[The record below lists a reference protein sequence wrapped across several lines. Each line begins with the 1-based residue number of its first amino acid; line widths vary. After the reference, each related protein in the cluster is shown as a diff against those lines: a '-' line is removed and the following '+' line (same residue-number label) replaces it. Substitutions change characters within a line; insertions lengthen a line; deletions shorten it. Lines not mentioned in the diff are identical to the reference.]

1 MPRPASTSAR
11 RHDSNHNHI
20 PQTSPPPSYSDHHA
34 SASLKLKRTSSNVS
48 LPASNPPL
56 LSSLSTTLPDANT
69 TVHSS
74 LLQPRVAVALGLSAK
89 WHPLLFV
96 CRLMSILPALWW
108 GIPVAL
114 RLLAQVLVLVGNSR
128 AVCAS
133 SGIPWLRGY
142 GKPDLR
148 GGGGK
153 GGGGEMY
160 DLDLGGLDF
169 ETRLTMTE
177 MALGIIWCSSSAY
190 LSFTFTDCLMSRW
203 LLLYTPQATLVRLL
217 AINTTNLYLTSQT
230 LHLTGGSADSRLFLP
245 AWITIATTLTGLYHL
260 TQRKINI
267 RKETRLSMS
276 VFSIASF
283 ISMVSLLATVQA
295 ADRPAWPRVPVVE
308 AGWAVVGMAERG
320 WGRLAEM
327 GERGSGRMKDGL

>member
-1 MPRPASTSAR
+1 MPRPASSSAR
-11 RHDSNHNHI
+11 RHDSNHSHI
-20 PQTSPPPSYSDHHA
+20 PSQTSPPPSYSDHDA
-34 SASLKLKRTSSNVS
+34 SASLLKLKRTSSNVS
-48 LPASNPPL
+48 LPPSNPHPPP
-56 LSSLSTTLPDANT
+56 SLSTTLPDAHA

-114 RLLAQVLVLVGNSR
+114 RLLAQVVVLVGNSR

-133 SGIPWLRGY
+133 SGIPWLKGY
-142 GKPDLR
+142 KPA
-148 GGGGK
+148 
-153 GGGGEMY
+153 
-160 DLDLGGLDF
+160 DLDMAGLGGLDF

-267 RKETRLSMS
+267 RKETRLSIS

-308 AGWAVVGMAERG
+308 AAWAVVGMVERG

-327 GERGSGRMKDGL
+327 GERGGGGGSGKDGL

>member
-11 RHDSNHNHI
+11 RHDSNHL
-20 PQTSPPPSYSDHHA
+20 SSSPPSYKSHDA
-34 SASLKLKRTSSNVS
+34 VVKPTDITIDPQLSRISSHE
-48 LPASNPPL
+48 
-56 LSSLSTTLPDANT
+56 TT

-114 RLLAQVLVLVGNSR
+114 RLLAQLIVLVGNSS
-128 AVCAS
+128 AVCGYEDKTQA
-133 SGIPWLRGY
+133 IPWLRGY
-142 GKPDLR
+142 GRMAPDV
-148 GGGGK
+148 GGSGSSSGS
-153 GGGGEMY
+153 
-160 DLDLGGLDF
+160 DPLANSIDF
-169 ETRLTMTE
+169 ETRLRITE
-177 MALGIIWCSSSAY
+177 MALGIVWCASSAY

-217 AINTTNLYLTSQT
+217 ATNTTNLYLTSQT

-267 RKETRLSMS
+267 RKETRLSIS

-295 ADRPAWPRVPVVE
+295 DRPEWPRVPV
-308 AGWAVVGMAERG
+308 
-320 WGRLAEM
+320 AEM
-327 GERGSGRMKDGL
+327 GKRVLEAVGRVREKVREWGGDGDEL